1 MLQDWITEWLTRLR
15 FLMFPKPHRE
25 IDDELQFHIER
36 QAQQYIAAGMTPRE
50 ARRKAVLA
58 FGGIESVRAQSHEQR
73 PSFFLGTLLQ
83 DVGYA
88 LRQLRKSRGFTVTAV
103 LTLALGIGA
112 NAAIFTLV
120 NAILLKNL
128 PVVDPS
134 TLIRVGNTNECCVNF
149 GTAEDS
155 GQVNNGSYA
164 LFDTDTWQQLQKN
177 ALEFEELAAMQAGGS
192 LLIARRDKTQESA
205 RPVNGEFV
213 SSNYFRTFG
222 LQTQIGR
229 IFFTDADNAIGAPL
243 VAVMSYDMWQN
254 NYGSDPSV
262 VGSTFWINTKAVIV
276 TGIAPKGFYG
286 DRLSSTPP
294 DFYLPIESMPVLTG
308 ATFVHEPGMRWL
320 YIIGRLKPGVAM
332 APLQAK
338 ITGLVLQSLAPTKP
352 FTGEQGKRA
361 LAKAHVVLSPG
372 GAGIQEMQDNYA
384 SKLKLLMWI
393 SGLVLLIACA
403 NIANLLLVR
412 GTNRRAEMSVRT
424 ALGAMRTRIVRQ
436 LITESLLL
444 SLIGGMAGLIVAY
457 AGTRMLLAMAF
468 PGAQNIPIDASPSVA
483 VLAFAFGV
491 SLLTG
496 ILFGVAP
503 AWITSNANP
512 VDALR
517 GGNRTT
523 SSGASLLQRCLIVLQ
538 SALALVLLVG
548 AGMFIQSLNKLRNID
563 LKLDATNRYI
573 VHFNPQAAGYSP
585 AQVEALYRTIEDR
598 FHAIPG
604 VQTVGISSY
613 TPMEANNE
621 GEGVQVEGQPFLND
635 GASWVR
641 ANPEYFDSV
650 GTHVLLG
657 RGFTSRDTSTSPAVA
672 VVNQAFVKG
681 FFKPGENPI
690 GRRFGAPG
698 PQSQGDFEIVGV
710 VEDTA
715 YQSATWKDHHM
726 YFLPLTQRVPE
737 SARKHP
743 IDQDTS
749 LYAGALVIQ
758 TGRPMDNMQPL
769 ARQTLTAINP
779 NLSVVKFQTFDEQI
793 ADCFTEDRMITR
805 LMTLFSILAL
815 LLATLGLYGVT
826 AYTVARRTSEIGI
839 RMALGANRSSVVGM
853 IMRGAMLQT
862 AIGLAVIGIPVA
874 WFCVRYIESELYE
887 TKGMSL
893 TVLAIAT
900 LTLTAAAA
908 AAGLIPAQRAAS
920 TNPSQAL
927 RTE

>member
-1 MLQDWITEWLTRLR
+1 MFKEWLTRLR
-15 FLMFPKPHRE
+15 FLMSPKPHRE
-25 IDDELQFHIER
+25 IDDEVQFHIE
-36 QAQQYIAAGMTPRE
+36 QLTGANIAEGMNPQE
-50 ARRKAVLA
+50 ARRRAVIA
-58 FGGIESVRAQSHEQR
+58 FGGVESVRAQSHEQR

-83 DVGYA
+83 DVSYA

-120 NAILLKNL
+120 NAVLLKNL
-128 PVVDPS
+128 PVVDPT
-134 TLIRVGNTNECCVNF
+134 TLIRVGNTNECCVNY

-155 GQVNNGSYA
+155 GQGPDGSYA
-164 LFDTDTWQQLQKN
+164 LFSTDDWRQLQKN
-177 ALEFEELAAMQAGGS
+177 APEFEELAAMQSGIGTI
-192 LLIARRDKTQESA
+192 IARADKTQEAA
-205 RPVNGEFV
+205 RSVRGEFV
-213 SSNYFRTFG
+213 SGNYFRTLG
-222 LQTQIGR
+222 LQPSIGR
-229 IFFTDADNAIGAPL
+229 FFTDADNVIGAPL
-243 VAVMSYDMWQN
+243 VAVMSYSAWQN
-254 NYGSDPSV
+254 NYAGDPSI
-262 VGSTFWINTKAVIV
+262 VGSTFWINTRAVTIA
-276 TGIAPKGFYG
+276 GIAPRGFYG

-294 DFYLPIESMPVLTG
+294 DFYLPIESVPVLTNR
-308 ATFVHEPGMRWL
+308 TFVHEPGMRWL
-320 YIIGRLKPGVAM
+320 YVIGRAKPEVAL
-332 APLQAK
+332 APLQDK
-338 ITGLVLQSLAPTKP
+338 ITELVRQSFATTAP
-352 FTGEQGKRA
+352 FSGEQGKRA

-372 GAGIQEMQDNYA
+372 GAGIQDMQESYA

-412 GTNRRAEMSVRT
+412 GMNRREEMSVRT

-436 LITESLLL
+436 LLTESIVL
-444 SLIGGMAGLIVAY
+444 SIVSGVAGLIVAY

-468 PGAQNIPIDASPSVA
+468 PHAQDVPIDASPSGV

-503 AWITSNANP
+503 AWVTSNANP
-512 VDALR
+512 ADALR
-517 GGNRTT
+517 GGTRSTT
-523 SSGASLLQRCLIVLQ
+523 SGASLLQRSLIVLQ

-563 LKLDATNRYI
+563 LKLNATNRYI
-573 VHFNPQAAGYSP
+573 VHFSPQAAGYSP
-585 AQVEALYRTIEDR
+585 AQVETLYRTIEDR

-604 VQTVGISSY
+604 VQKVGISNN
-613 TPMEANNE
+613 TPMEANNT
-621 GEGVQVEGQPFLND
+621 GSPVQIQGQPFQND

-641 ANPEYFDSV
+641 GNAEYFDSV
-650 GTHVLLG
+650 GTHILMG
-657 RGFTSRDTSTSPAVA
+657 RGFTTQDTSTSPAVA
-672 VVNQAFVKG
+672 VVNQSFVKG
-681 FFKPGENPI
+681 LFKPGENPI

-698 PQSQGDFEIVGV
+698 PQSSGDFEIVGV

-715 YQSATWKDHHM
+715 YSSATWKNHRM
-726 YFLPLTQRVPE
+726 YFIPMTQRTPE
-737 SARKHP
+737 SARKNP
-743 IDQDTS
+743 IEKDTG
-749 LYAGALVIQ
+749 LYAGAIVVQ
-758 TGRPMDNMQPL
+758 TDRPMDSMESI
-769 ARQTLTAINP
+769 ARQTLAAINP

-793 ADCFTEDRMITR
+793 ADRFTQERMITR

-815 LLATLGLYGVT
+815 LLASLGLYGVT

-853 IMRGAMLQT
+853 IMRGAMTQT
-862 AIGLAVIGIPVA
+862 IIGLCLIGIPVA
-874 WFCVRYIESELYE
+874 WFCVRYIQSQLYE
-887 TKGMSL
+887 TKGMNI

>member
-1 MLQDWITEWLTRLR
+1 MLKEWLTRLR
-15 FLMFPKPHRE
+15 FLISPKPNRE
-25 IDDELQFHIER
+25 IDDELRFHIER
-36 QAQQYIAAGMTPRE
+36 QAQEYIAIGMTPQE
-50 ARRKAVLA
+50 ARRRAVVA
-58 FGGIESVRAQSHEQR
+58 FGGIEGVRAQSHEQR

-83 DVGYA
+83 DVTYA

-134 TLIRVGNTNECCVNF
+134 TLIRIGNTTECCVNW
-149 GTAEDS
+149 GTAGDS
-155 GQVNNGSYA
+155 GQVDGDSYA
-164 LFDTDTWQQLQKN
+164 LFDTDTWHQLQKN
-177 ALEFEELAAMQAGGS
+177 APEFEELAAMQSGFGQI
-192 LLIARRDKTQESA
+192 IARRDKTQEAA
-205 RPVNGEFV
+205 RSVTSEFV
-213 SSNYFRTFG
+213 SGNYFRTFG
-222 LQTQIGR
+222 LQPSIGR
-229 IFFTDADNAIGAPL
+229 LFNDSDNVIGAPL
-243 VAVMSYDMWQN
+243 VAVMSYNTWQN
-254 NYGSDPSV
+254 NYAGDPSV
-262 VGSTFWINTKAVIV
+262 VGSTFWINTRAVTI

-286 DRLSSTPP
+286 DRLSSSPP
-294 DFYLPIESMPVLTG
+294 DFYLPIESIPVLTNR
-308 ATFVHEPGMRWL
+308 TFVHEPGMRWL
-320 YIIGRLKPGVAM
+320 YIIGRVKPGVAM

-338 ITGLVLQSLAPTKP
+338 ITELARQSLALTKP
-352 FTGEQGKRA
+352 FSGEQGKRA

-372 GAGIQEMQDNYA
+372 GAGIQDMQDNYA

-412 GTNRRAEMSVRT
+412 GMNRRAEMSVRT
-424 ALGAMRTRIVRQ
+424 ALGAMRTRIIRQ
-436 LITESLLL
+436 LLTESMVL
-444 SLIGGMAGLIVAY
+444 SIISGMAGLIVAY

-468 PGAQNIPIDASPSVA
+468 PGAQNVPIDASPSGV
-483 VLAFAFGV
+483 VLAFAFGI

-512 VDALR
+512 ADALR
-517 GGNRTT
+517 SGTRTT
-523 SSGASLLQRCLIVLQ
+523 TSGASLLQRSLIVLQ

-563 LKLDATNRYI
+563 LKLDSTNRYI

-585 AQVEALYRTIEDR
+585 AHVEALYRTIEYR
-598 FHAIPG
+598 FHSIPG
-604 VQTVGISSY
+604 VQKVGVSSY

-621 GEGVQVEGQPFLND
+621 GDGVQIQGQPFLND

-641 ANPEYFDSV
+641 GNAEYFDSV
-650 GTHVLLG
+650 GTHVLMG
-657 RGFTSRDTSTSPAVA
+657 RGFTKQDTSTSAAVA
-672 VVNQAFVKG
+672 VVNQSFVKG

-690 GRRFGAPG
+690 GHRFGSPG
-698 PQSQGDFEIVGV
+698 PQSSGDFEIVGV

-715 YQSATWKDHHM
+715 YTSATWKDHHM
-726 YFLPLTQRVPE
+726 YFLPLTQRIPE
-737 SARKHP
+737 SARKGP
-743 IDQDTS
+743 IEKDTS
-749 LYAGALVIQ
+749 LYAEAIVLQ
-758 TGRPMDNMQPL
+758 TDRPMDNMQTI
-769 ARQTLTAINP
+769 ARQTLAYINP
-779 NLSVVKFQTFDEQI
+779 NLSVVKFQTFEEQI
-793 ADCFTEDRMITR
+793 ADRFTEDRMITR

-874 WFCVRYIESELYE
+874 WFCVRYIESQLYE
-887 TKGMSL
+887 SKGMSL
-893 TVLAIAT
+893 SVLAIAT

-927 RTE
+927 RAE

>member
-1 MLQDWITEWLTRLR
+1 MLKEWLTRLR
-15 FLMFPKPHRE
+15 FLMSPKPNHE

-36 QAQQYIAAGMTPRE
+36 QTEEYIAVGMTPQE
-50 ARRKAVLA
+50 ARRKAVIT

-73 PSFFLGTLLQ
+73 PSFFLGTLFQ
-83 DVGYA
+83 DVSYA

-134 TLIRVGNTNECCVNF
+134 TLIRIGNTTECCVNY

-155 GQVNNGSYA
+155 GAVDDGSYA
-164 LFDTDTWQQLQKN
+164 LFDTDTWQQLRKN
-177 ALEFEELAAMQAGGS
+177 APEFEELAAMQSGFGT
-192 LLIARRDKTQESA
+192 IIVRPDKTQEAA
-205 RPVNGEFV
+205 RSVTDEFV
-213 SSNYFRTFG
+213 SGNYFRTFG
-222 LQTQIGR
+222 LQPSIGR
-229 IFFTDADNAIGAPL
+229 LFTDADNVIGAPL
-243 VAVMSYDMWQN
+243 VAVISYDTWQN
-254 NYGSDPSV
+254 NYGGNPSV
-262 VGSTFWINTKAVIV
+262 VGSTFWINTKAVTI

-286 DRLSSTPP
+286 DRLSSAPP
-294 DFYLPIESMPVLTG
+294 DFYLPIESIPVLTNR
-308 ATFVHEPGMRWL
+308 TFVHEPGMRWL
-320 YIIGRLKPGVAM
+320 YIIGRVKPGVAIS
-332 APLQAK
+332 PLQAK
-338 ITGLVLQSLAPTKP
+338 ITELVRQSLASTKP
-352 FTGEQGKRA
+352 FSGEQGKRA
-361 LAKAHVVLSPG
+361 LAKAHVVLSSG
-372 GAGIQEMQDNYA
+372 GAGIQDMQDSYA

-412 GTNRRAEMSVRT
+412 GMNRRAEMSIRT

-436 LITESLLL
+436 LLTESIVL
-444 SLIGGMAGLIVAY
+444 SIIGGMAGLIVAY

-468 PGAQNIPIDASPSVA
+468 PGAQNIPIDASPSGA
-483 VLAFAFGV
+483 VLVFAFGI

-512 VDALR
+512 ADALR
-517 GGNRTT
+517 SGTRTT
-523 SSGASLLQRCLIVLQ
+523 TSGASLLQRSLIVLQ

-563 LKLDATNRYI
+563 LKLNSTNRYI

-604 VQTVGISSY
+604 VRKVGISTN
-613 TPMEANNE
+613 TPMEANNS
-621 GEGVQVEGQPFLND
+621 GDGVQIQGQPFLND

-641 ANPEYFDSV
+641 GNAEYFDSV
-650 GTHVLLG
+650 GTHVLMG
-657 RGFTSRDTSTSPAVA
+657 RGFTTRDTSTSPAVA
-672 VVNQAFVKG
+672 VVNQSFVKR

-698 PQSQGDFEIVGV
+698 PQSSGDFEIVGV

-715 YQSATWKDHHM
+715 YTSATWKDHHM
-726 YFLPLTQRVPE
+726 YFIPMTQRIPE
-737 SARKHP
+737 SARRRP
-743 IDQDTS
+743 IEQDTD
-749 LYAGALVIQ
+749 LYAGAIVIQ
-758 TGRPMDNMQPL
+758 TDRLMDNMQSI
-769 ARQTLTAINP
+769 ARQTLAAINP

-793 ADCFTEDRMITR
+793 ADRFTQDRVITR

-862 AIGLAVIGIPVA
+862 AIGVAAIGIPVA
-874 WFCVRYIESELYE
+874 WSCVRYIESQLYE
-887 TKGMSL
+887 SKGMSL
-893 TVLAIAT
+893 AVLTIAT

>member
-1 MLQDWITEWLTRLR
+1 MQTTLVQDI
-15 FLMFPKPHRE
+15 
-25 IDDELQFHIER
+25 
-36 QAQQYIAAGMTPRE
+36 
-50 ARRKAVLA
+50 
-58 FGGIESVRAQSHEQR
+58 S
-73 PSFFLGTLLQ
+73 
-83 DVGYA
+83 YA
-88 LRQLRKSRGFTVTAV
+88 IRQLRKTPGFTITAV

-120 NAILLKNL
+120 NAVLLKNL

-134 TLIRVGNTNECCVNF
+134 TLVRIGNTTECCVNW
-149 GTAEDS
+149 GTEDD
-155 GQVNNGSYA
+155 GNYA
-164 LFDTDTWQQLQKN
+164 LFATDTWHQLQKN
-177 ALEFEELAAMQAGGS
+177 APEFEEFAAMQAGIGQI
-192 LLIARRDKTQESA
+192 IARRDKTQESA
-205 RPVNGEFV
+205 RSVSGEFV
-213 SSNYFRTFG
+213 SGNYFRTFG
-222 LQTQIGR
+222 LQPQIGR
-229 IFFTDADNAIGAPL
+229 LFTDADNVEGAPF
-243 VAVMSYDMWQN
+243 VAVMTYDMWQN
-254 NYGSDPSV
+254 NYAGDPSV
-262 VGSTFWINTKAVIV
+262 VGSTFWINTKAVTI

-294 DFYLPIESMPVLTG
+294 DFYLPIESMPVLAN
-308 ATFVHEPGMRWL
+308 ATHVHAPDHRWL
-320 YIIGRLKPGVAM
+320 YIIGRVKAGVAM

-338 ITGLVLQSLAPTKP
+338 ISELVRQSFAATTT
-352 FTGEQGKRA
+352 FSDQEGKRA
-361 LAKAHVVLSPG
+361 LAKARVVLSPG
-372 GAGIQEMQDNYA
+372 GAGIQSMQDDYA

-412 GTNRRAEMSVRT
+412 GMNRRAEMSIRT

-436 LITESLLL
+436 LITESLVL
-444 SLIGGMAGLIVAY
+444 STISGMAGLVVAY
-457 AGTRMLLAMAF
+457 AGTLMLLAMAF
-468 PGAQNIPIDASPSVA
+468 PGAQNVPIDASPSGV
-483 VLAFAFGV
+483 VLAFAFGI

-503 AWITSNANP
+503 AWIASNANP
-512 VDALR
+512 ADALR
-517 GGNRTT
+517 SGTRTT
-523 SSGASLLQRCLIVLQ
+523 TSGASLLQRSLIVLQ

-563 LKLDATNRYI
+563 LKLNPTNRYI

-604 VQTVGISSY
+604 VQKVGISTN
-613 TPMEANNE
+613 TPMEANNW
-621 GEGVQVEGQPFLND
+621 GEGVQIQGQPSLND
-635 GASWVR
+635 GASCVR
-641 ANPEYFDSV
+641 GNAEYFDSV
-650 GTHVLLG
+650 GTHVLMG
-657 RGFTSRDTSTSPAVA
+657 RGFTTRDASTSPAVA
-672 VVNQAFVKG
+672 VVNQSFVKK

-690 GRRFGAPG
+690 GRRFGSPG
-698 PQSQGDFEIVGV
+698 PQTSGDFEIVGV

-715 YQSATWKDHHM
+715 YTSVTWKNHAM
-726 YFLPLTQRVPE
+726 YFIPMTRRIPGSILQR
-737 SARKHP
+737 P
-743 IDQDTS
+743 IDQDTG

-758 TGRPMDNMQPL
+758 TDRPMDNMQSIT
-769 ARQTLTAINP
+769 RQTLAAINP

-793 ADCFTEDRMITR
+793 GDRFTQDRMITR

-839 RMALGANRSSVVGM
+839 RMALGANRSSVVAM
-853 IMRGAMLQT
+853 VMRGAMLQT
-862 AIGLAVIGIPVA
+862 AIGLCAIGIPVA
-874 WFCVRYIESELYE
+874 WFCVRYIQSQLYE
-887 TKGMSL
+887 SKGMDI
-893 TVLAIAT
+893 TVLAVAT

>member
-1 MLQDWITEWLTRLR
+1 MLKEWWTRLR
-15 FLMFPKPHRE
+15 FLISPKPNRE

-36 QAQQYIAAGMTPRE
+36 QAQEYIATGMTPRE

-83 DVGYA
+83 DVSYA
-88 LRQLRKSRGFTVTAV
+88 LRQLRRSRGFTVTAV
-103 LTLALGIGA
+103 LTLALGIGG

-128 PVVDPS
+128 PVVEPS
-134 TLIRVGNTNECCVNF
+134 TLIRLGNTTECCVNW

-155 GQVNNGSYA
+155 GAGDDGSYA
-164 LFDTDTWQQLQKN
+164 LFDTGTWQQLQKN
-177 ALEFEELAAMQAGGS
+177 APEFEELAAMQSGFGTI
-192 LLIARRDKTQESA
+192 IARPDKTQEA
-205 RPVNGEFV
+205 RSVNGEFI
-213 SSNYFRTFG
+213 SGNYFRTFG
-222 LQTQIGR
+222 LQTSMGR
-229 IFFTDADNAIGAPL
+229 LFTDADNVIGAPL

-254 NYGSDPSV
+254 NYAGDPSI
-262 VGSTFWINTKAVIV
+262 VGSTFWINTKAVTI

-294 DFYLPIESMPVLTG
+294 DFYLPIESMPVLTSS
-308 ATFVHEPGMRWL
+308 TFVHEPGMRWL

-338 ITGLVLQSLAPTKP
+338 ITGLVRQS
-352 FTGEQGKRA
+352 FTTTTAFSGERGKRA

-372 GAGIQEMQDNYA
+372 GAGIQDMQDSYA

-393 SGLVLLIACA
+393 SGLVLLIACG

-412 GTNRRAEMSVRT
+412 GMNRREEMSVRT

-436 LITESLLL
+436 LLTESIVL
-444 SLIGGMAGLIVAY
+444 SIISGMVGLIVAY

-468 PGAQNIPIDASPSVA
+468 PGAQNVTIDARPSGV
-483 VLAFAFGV
+483 VLAFAFGI

-503 AWITSNANP
+503 SWITSNANP
-512 VDALR
+512 ADALR
-517 GGNRTT
+517 SGTRTT
-523 SSGASLLQRCLIVLQ
+523 TSGASLLQRSLIVLQ

-563 LKLDATNRYI
+563 LKLNSTNRYI

-585 AQVEALYRTIEDR
+585 AQVEALYRIIEER

-604 VQTVGISSY
+604 VQKVGISSN
-613 TPMEANNE
+613 TPMEANNT
-621 GEGVQVEGQPFLND
+621 GDGVQIQGQPYLND

-641 ANPEYFDSV
+641 GNAEYFDSV
-650 GTHVLLG
+650 GTHVLTG
-657 RGFTSRDTSTSPAVA
+657 RGFTTRDTSTSPAVA
-672 VVNQAFVKG
+672 VVNQSFVKR
-681 FFKPGENPI
+681 FFRPGENPI
-690 GRRFGAPG
+690 GRRFGSPG
-698 PQSQGDFEIVGV
+698 TQSSGDFEIVGV

-715 YQSATWKDHHM
+715 YSSATWKNHHM
-726 YFLPLTQRVPE
+726 YFVPMTQRVPE
-737 SARKHP
+737 SARRRP
-743 IDQDTS
+743 IEQDTG
-749 LYAGALVIQ
+749 LYAEAIVIQ
-758 TGRPMDNMQPL
+758 TDRPMDNIQSI
-769 ARQTLTAINP
+769 ARQTLAAINP
-779 NLSVVKFQTFDEQI
+779 NLSVVKFQPFAEQI
-793 ADCFTEDRMITR
+793 ADRFTQDRMITR

-839 RMALGANRSSVVGM
+839 RMALGANRGAVVGM

-862 AIGLAVIGIPVA
+862 VIGLAAIGIPVA
-874 WFCVRYIESELYE
+874 WFCVRYIESQLYE
-887 TKGMSL
+887 SKGMSL
-893 TVLAIAT
+893 AVLTIAT
-900 LTLTAAAA
+900 LTLTVAAA

>member
-1 MLQDWITEWLTRLR
+1 MLKEWWTRLR
-15 FLMFPKPHRE
+15 FLISPKPNRE

-36 QAQQYIAAGMTPRE
+36 QAQEYIATGMTPRE

-83 DVGYA
+83 DVSYA
-88 LRQLRKSRGFTVTAV
+88 LRQLRRSRGFTVTAV
-103 LTLALGIGA
+103 LTLALGIGG

-128 PVVDPS
+128 PVVEPS
-134 TLIRVGNTNECCVNF
+134 TLIRLGNTTECCVNW

-155 GQVNNGSYA
+155 GAGDDGSYA
-164 LFDTDTWQQLQKN
+164 LFDTGTWQQLQKN
-177 ALEFEELAAMQAGGS
+177 APEFEELAAMQSGFGTI
-192 LLIARRDKTQESA
+192 IARPDKTQEA
-205 RPVNGEFV
+205 RSVNGEFI
-213 SSNYFRTFG
+213 SGNYFRTFG
-222 LQTQIGR
+222 LQTSMGR
-229 IFFTDADNAIGAPL
+229 LFTDADNVIGAPL

-254 NYGSDPSV
+254 NYAGDPSI
-262 VGSTFWINTKAVIV
+262 VGSTFWINTKAVTI

-294 DFYLPIESMPVLTG
+294 DFYLPIESMPVLTSS
-308 ATFVHEPGMRWL
+308 TFVHEPGMRWL

-338 ITGLVLQSLAPTKP
+338 ITGLVRQS
-352 FTGEQGKRA
+352 FTTTTAFSGERGKRA

-372 GAGIQEMQDNYA
+372 GAGIQDMQDSYA

-412 GTNRRAEMSVRT
+412 GMNRREEMSVRT

-436 LITESLLL
+436 LLTESIVL
-444 SLIGGMAGLIVAY
+444 SIISGMVGLIVAY

-468 PGAQNIPIDASPSVA
+468 PGAQNVTIDARPSGV
-483 VLAFAFGV
+483 VLAFAFGI

-503 AWITSNANP
+503 SWITSNANP
-512 VDALR
+512 ADALR
-517 GGNRTT
+517 SGTRTT
-523 SSGASLLQRCLIVLQ
+523 TSGASLLQRSLIVLQ

-563 LKLDATNRYI
+563 LKLNSTNRYI

-585 AQVEALYRTIEDR
+585 AQVEALYRIIEER

-604 VQTVGISSY
+604 VQKVGISSN
-613 TPMEANNE
+613 TPMEANNT
-621 GEGVQVEGQPFLND
+621 GDGVQIQGQPYLND

-641 ANPEYFDSV
+641 GNAEYFDSV
-650 GTHVLLG
+650 GTHVLTG
-657 RGFTSRDTSTSPAVA
+657 RGFTTRDTSTSPAVA
-672 VVNQAFVKG
+672 VVNQSFVKR
-681 FFKPGENPI
+681 FFRPGENPI
-690 GRRFGAPG
+690 GRRFGSPG
-698 PQSQGDFEIVGV
+698 TQSSGDFEIVGV

-715 YQSATWKDHHM
+715 YSSATWKNHHM
-726 YFLPLTQRVPE
+726 YFVPMTQRVPE
-737 SARKHP
+737 SARRRP
-743 IDQDTS
+743 IEQDTG
-749 LYAGALVIQ
+749 LYAEAIVIQ
-758 TGRPMDNMQPL
+758 TDRPMDNIQSI
-769 ARQTLTAINP
+769 ARQTLAAINP
-779 NLSVVKFQTFDEQI
+779 NLSVVKFQPFAEQI
-793 ADCFTEDRMITR
+793 ADRFTQDRMITR

-839 RMALGANRSSVVGM
+839 RMALGANRGAVVGM

-862 AIGLAVIGIPVA
+862 VIGLAAIGIPVA
-874 WFCVRYIESELYE
+874 WFCVRYIESQLYE
-887 TKGMSL
+887 SKGMSL
-893 TVLAIAT
+893 AVLTIAT
-900 LTLTAAAA
+900 LTLTVAAA

>member
-1 MLQDWITEWLTRLR
+1 MLKEWLTRLR
-15 FLMFPKPHRE
+15 YLMSPKPEGE
-25 IDDELQFHIER
+25 IDDELRFHIE
-36 QAQQYIAAGMTPRE
+36 QQTLANIAAGMTAQE
-50 ARRKAVLA
+50 GRRKAVIA
-58 FGGIESVRAQSHEQR
+58 FGGVESARAQSHAQR
-73 PSFFLGTLLQ
+73 PSFFFGTLLQ
-83 DVGYA
+83 DATYA
-88 LRQLRKSRGFTVTAV
+88 LRQLRKTPGFTITAV

-120 NAILLKNL
+120 NAVLLKSL

-134 TLIRVGNTNECCVNF
+134 TLIQIGNTTECCVNY

-155 GQVNNGSYA
+155 GASDDGSYA
-164 LFDTDTWQQLQKN
+164 LFDTGTWQQLQKN
-177 ALEFEELAAMQAGGS
+177 APEFEELAAMQSGFGTI
-192 LLIARRDKTQESA
+192 IARPDKAQEA
-205 RPVNGEFV
+205 RSVTGEFV
-213 SSNYFRTFG
+213 SGNYFRTFG
-222 LQTQIGR
+222 LQTSMGR
-229 IFFTDADNAIGAPL
+229 LFTDADNVIGAPL

-254 NYGSDPSV
+254 NYAGDPSI
-262 VGSTFWINTKAVIV
+262 VGSTFWINTRAVTI
-276 TGIAPKGFYG
+276 TGVAPKGFYG

-294 DFYLPIESMPVLTG
+294 DFYLPIESMPVLTSS
-308 ATFVHEPGMRWL
+308 TFVHEPGMRWL

-338 ITGLVLQSLAPTKP
+338 ITGLVRQS
-352 FTGEQGKRA
+352 FTTTTAFSGERGKRA

-372 GAGIQEMQDNYA
+372 GAGIQDMQDSYA

-412 GTNRRAEMSVRT
+412 GMNRREEMSVRT

-436 LITESLLL
+436 LLTESIVL
-444 SLIGGMAGLIVAY
+444 SIISGMVGLIVAY

-468 PGAQNIPIDASPSVA
+468 PGAQNVTIDACPSGV
-483 VLAFAFGV
+483 VLAFAFGI

-512 VDALR
+512 ADALR
-517 GGNRTT
+517 SGTRTT
-523 SSGASLLQRCLIVLQ
+523 TSGASLLQRSLIVLQ

-563 LKLDATNRYI
+563 LKLNPANRYI

-585 AQVEALYRTIEDR
+585 AQVEALYRIIEER

-604 VQTVGISSY
+604 VQKVGISSN
-613 TPMEANNE
+613 TPMEANNT
-621 GEGVQVEGQPFLND
+621 GDGVQIQGQPYLND

-641 ANPEYFDSV
+641 GNAEYFDSV
-650 GTHVLLG
+650 GTHVLMG
-657 RGFTSRDTSTSPAVA
+657 RGFTTRDTSTSPAVA
-672 VVNQAFVKG
+672 VVNQSFVKR

-690 GRRFGAPG
+690 GRRFGSPG
-698 PQSQGDFEIVGV
+698 TQSSGDFEIVGV

-715 YQSATWKDHHM
+715 YNSATWKNHHM
-726 YFLPLTQRVPE
+726 YFIPMTQRVPE
-737 SARKHP
+737 SARRRP
-743 IDQDTS
+743 IEQDTG
-749 LYAGALVIQ
+749 LYAGAVVIQ
-758 TGRPMDNMQPL
+758 TDRPMDNIQSI
-769 ARQTLTAINP
+769 ARQTLAAINP

-793 ADCFTEDRMITR
+793 ADRFTQDRMITR

-839 RMALGANRSSVVGM
+839 RMALGANRVSVVGM

-862 AIGLAVIGIPVA
+862 VIGLAAIGIPVA
-874 WFCVRYIESELYE
+874 WFCVRYIESQLYE
-887 TKGMSL
+887 SKGMSFA
-893 TVLAIAT
+893 VLIIAT